1 MHYVIGDVH
10 GCLDEMLLLIGK
22 IESKDPDAEFIFVGD
37 FIDRGEQVWE
47 TYLWVKEN
55 ITENG
60 KFRSVRG
67 NHEQMAI
74 DWMKDYMV
82 WLQGK
87 NIFGEP
93 PYYFD
98 FDRALYANRNPE
110 IIRKENFCPE
120 DFKEIMECFEALP
133 FDIRVPVTTKW
144 GEEIT
149 YRIVHAGYAYGEE
162 NQRLQ
167 HEINIWDRTQT
178 GNYNSPEIVV
188 HGHTPT
194 IDIDYIYWDQADT
207 NPGMISYRRNM
218 INIDGGCVFHKVF
231 PKYPCMLCSLC
242 LETLEEIY
250 PWELEERYLY
260 YCGDED
266 KDLAKAFA
274 EKYRREYL
282 SRSLRE
288 RERIL
293 RRMGRPEE
301 ENR

>member
-10 GCLDEMLLLIGK
+10 GCLNEMLLLIGK

-133 FDIRVPVTTKW
+133 FDIRVPVTTN
-144 GEEIT
+144 GERKSPTGLCTPDMPTAKRISACSMKST
-149 YRIVHAGYAYGEE
+149 YGTARRPGTTIH
-162 NQRLQ
+162 QKLLF
-167 HEINIWDRTQT
+167 T
-178 GNYNSPEIVV
+178 GIHRPL
-188 HGHTPT
+188 
-194 IDIDYIYWDQADT
+194 
-207 NPGMISYRRNM
+207 IS
-218 INIDGGCVFHKVF
+218 IIFTG
-231 PKYPCMLCSLC
+231 
-242 LETLEEIY
+242 I
-250 PWELEERYLY
+250 
-260 YCGDED
+260 
-266 KDLAKAFA
+266 
-274 EKYRREYL
+274 
-282 SRSLRE
+282 
-288 RERIL
+288 
-293 RRMGRPEE
+293 RPIPI
-301 ENR
+301 RV